1 MPFIINWYSSHSC
14 AKLYT
19 CQEKCRKNTTKNPD
33 LKPKSP
39 QQDRHVKYYVIS
51 NDSIALPSWHVF
63 TLFKGIYNIFSH
75 KLFSLLPHVHAARCS
90 SVVRAF
96 AHGAMGRRIDP
107 SWGGPM
113 SNLWFQSVLHDWCNK
128 EGGMCYLVW
137 GMVHIKEPLLLIGS
151 CPCGG
156 SGFPLSLSEWS
167 FTISLTPYNRK

>member
-128 EGGMCYLVW
+128 EGHWRRKRGGKGGMCPPTFLL
-137 GMVHIKEPLLLIGS
+137 GGAMVCLCPPHFLPHILI
-151 CPCGG
+151 
-156 SGFPLSLSEWS
+156 FHLNYM
-167 FTISLTPYNRK
+167 FI